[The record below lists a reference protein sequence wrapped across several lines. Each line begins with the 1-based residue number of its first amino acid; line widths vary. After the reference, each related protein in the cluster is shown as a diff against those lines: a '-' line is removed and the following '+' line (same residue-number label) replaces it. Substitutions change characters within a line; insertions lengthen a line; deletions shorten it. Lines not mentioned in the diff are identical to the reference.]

1 MRREHGLR
9 PGILSI
15 PAILATLAVLVI
27 SLALAGPAAA
37 REKPR
42 LAVREFENKAGG
54 NVPASAIT
62 EMMTT
67 ELYEAGLFTLVEREK
82 LKYVGEEIRLSQS
95 GLMDESTAPE
105 LGRIKGAQYSMTGA
119 VTEYHYKAAGGAV
132 PIPGVGG
139 VGGASNTAYVTLEPC
154 LMCAGLMVNSRIDRC
169 VFGAPDP
176 KGGALGTL
184 YDVSHDGR
192 LNHEFEVVG
201 GVLQD
206 ECAQLLRDF
215 FRARRAEQRAAR
227 GVASDE

>member
-9 PGILSI
+9 PGILSV
-15 PAILATLAVLVI
+15 PAIMVTLAVLAI
-27 SLALAGPAAA
+27 SLALAGAAAA

-119 VTEYHYKAAGGAV
+119 VTEYHYKAAGGAI

-139 VGGASNTAYVTLEPC
+139 IGGASNTAYVTLDIRIINNETGEVAYAAAERGASNQT
-154 LMCAGLMVNSRIDRC
+154 LGGLITKYGG
-169 VFGAPDP
+169 FGAG
-176 KGGALGTL
+176 KINGIL
-184 YDVSHDGR
+184 
-192 LNHEFEVVG
+192 
-201 GVLQD
+201 
-206 ECAQLLRDF
+206 
-215 FRARRAEQRAAR
+215 AAATR
-227 GVASDE
+227 KAVMKHVEAMRSLKLD

>member
-1 MRREHGLR
+1 MGRERGLR
-9 PGILSI
+9 PGILSV
-15 PAILATLAVLVI
+15 PAILVTLAVLAA
-27 SLALAGPAAA
+27 SLTLALAGAAAA

-119 VTEYHYKAAGGAV
+119 VTEYHYKAAGGAI

-139 VGGASNTAYVTLEPC
+139 IGGASNTAYVTLDIRIINNETGEVAYAAAERGASNQT
-154 LMCAGLMVNSRIDRC
+154 LGGLITKYGG
-169 VFGAPDP
+169 FGAG
-176 KGGALGTL
+176 KINGILAAATRKAVIKHVESMRGL
-184 YDVSHDGR
+184 R
-192 LNHEFEVVG
+192 L
-201 GVLQD
+201 D
-206 ECAQLLRDF
+206 
-215 FRARRAEQRAAR
+215 
-227 GVASDE
+227 

>member
-9 PGILSI
+9 PGILSV
-15 PAILATLAVLVI
+15 PAIMVTLAVLAI
-27 SLALAGPAAA
+27 SLALAGAAA
-37 REKPR
+37 AKPR

-119 VTEYHYKAAGGAV
+119 VTEYHYKAAGGAI

-139 VGGASNTAYVTLEPC
+139 IGGASNTAYVTLDIRIINNETGEVAYAAAERGASNQT
-154 LMCAGLMVNSRIDRC
+154 LGGLITKYGG
-169 VFGAPDP
+169 FGAG
-176 KGGALGTL
+176 KINGILAAATRKAVIKHVESMRCL
-184 YDVSHDGR
+184 R
-192 LNHEFEVVG
+192 L
-201 GVLQD
+201 D
-206 ECAQLLRDF
+206 
-215 FRARRAEQRAAR
+215 
-227 GVASDE
+227 

>member
-1 MRREHGLR
+1 MRRERGLH
-9 PGILSI
+9 PGILSV
-15 PAILATLAVLVI
+15 PAILVTLAVLAA
-27 SLALAGPAAA
+27 SLTLALAGAAAA

-119 VTEYHYKAAGGAV
+119 VTEYHYKAAGGAI

-139 VGGASNTAYVTLEPC
+139 IGGASNTAYVTLDIRIINNETGEVAYAAAERGASNQT
-154 LMCAGLMVNSRIDRC
+154 LGGLITKYGG
-169 VFGAPDP
+169 FGAG
-176 KGGALGTL
+176 KINGILAAATRKAVMKHVESMRGL
-184 YDVSHDGR
+184 R
-192 LNHEFEVVG
+192 L
-201 GVLQD
+201 D
-206 ECAQLLRDF
+206 
-215 FRARRAEQRAAR
+215 
-227 GVASDE
+227 

>member
-1 MRREHGLR
+1 MV
-9 PGILSI
+9 
-15 PAILATLAVLVI
+15 TLAVLAI
-27 SLALAGPAAA
+27 SLALAGAAAA

-119 VTEYHYKAAGGAV
+119 VTEYHYKAAGGAI

-139 VGGASNTAYVTLEPC
+139 IGGASNTAYVTLDIRIINNETGEVAYAAAERGASNQT
-154 LMCAGLMVNSRIDRC
+154 LGGLITKYGG
-169 VFGAPDP
+169 FGAG
-176 KGGALGTL
+176 KINGILAAATRKAVMKHVEGMRGL
-184 YDVSHDGR
+184 R
-192 LNHEFEVVG
+192 L
-201 GVLQD
+201 D
-206 ECAQLLRDF
+206 
-215 FRARRAEQRAAR
+215 
-227 GVASDE
+227 

>member
-1 MRREHGLR
+1 LV
-9 PGILSI
+9 
-15 PAILATLAVLVI
+15 TLAVLVI
-27 SLALAGPAAA
+27 SLALAGAAA
-37 REKPR
+37 AKPR

-119 VTEYHYKAAGGAV
+119 VTEYHYKAAGGAI

-139 VGGASNTAYVTLEPC
+139 IGGASNTAYVTLDIRIINNETGEVAYAAAERGASNQT
-154 LMCAGLMVNSRIDRC
+154 LGGLITKYGG
-169 VFGAPDP
+169 FGAG
-176 KGGALGTL
+176 KINGILAAATRKAVIKHVESMRGL
-184 YDVSHDGR
+184 R
-192 LNHEFEVVG
+192 L
-201 GVLQD
+201 D
-206 ECAQLLRDF
+206 
-215 FRARRAEQRAAR
+215 
-227 GVASDE
+227 

>member
-1 MRREHGLR
+1 MRRERGLR

-27 SLALAGPAAA
+27 SLALAGAAAA

-54 NVPASAIT
+54 DIPASAIT

-82 LKYVGEEIRLSQS
+82 LHYVGEEIRLSQS

-105 LGRIKGAQYSMTGA
+105 LGKIKGAQYSMTGA

-132 PIPGVGG
+132 PIPGIGG
-139 VGGASNTAYVTLEPC
+139 VGGASNTAYVTLDIRIINNETGEVAYAAAERGASNQT
-154 LMCAGLMVNSRIDRC
+154 LGGLVTKYGG
-169 VFGAPDP
+169 FGAG
-176 KGGALGTL
+176 KINGILAAATQKAVMKHVESMRGL
-184 YDVSHDGR
+184 R
-192 LNHEFEVVG
+192 L
-201 GVLQD
+201 D
-206 ECAQLLRDF
+206 
-215 FRARRAEQRAAR
+215 
-227 GVASDE
+227 

>member
-9 PGILSI
+9 PGILSV
-15 PAILATLAVLVI
+15 PAIMVTLAVLAI
-27 SLALAGPAAA
+27 SLALAGAAA
-37 REKPR
+37 AKPR

-119 VTEYHYKAAGGAV
+119 VTEYHYKAAGGAI

-139 VGGASNTAYVTLEPC
+139 IGGASNTAYVTLDIRIINNETGEVAYAAAERGASNQT
-154 LMCAGLMVNSRIDRC
+154 LGGLITKYGG
-169 VFGAPDP
+169 FGAG
-176 KGGALGTL
+176 KINGILAAATRKAVIKHVESMRGL
-184 YDVSHDGR
+184 R
-192 LNHEFEVVG
+192 L
-201 GVLQD
+201 D
-206 ECAQLLRDF
+206 
-215 FRARRAEQRAAR
+215 
-227 GVASDE
+227 